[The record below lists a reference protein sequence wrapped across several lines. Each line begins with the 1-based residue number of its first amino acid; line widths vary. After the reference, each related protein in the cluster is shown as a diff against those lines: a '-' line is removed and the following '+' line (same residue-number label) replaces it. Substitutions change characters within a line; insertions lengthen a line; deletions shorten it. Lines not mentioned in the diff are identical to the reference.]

1 MEKIKYNVALVGA
14 ESQDLQFGF
23 DDLYEVREFMDF
35 IFKHQAEDMSL
46 TVSMKKY
53 EEEEGEEE
61 NGSTE

>member
-14 ESQDLQFGF
+14 ESQDLQFSF
-23 DDLYEVREFMDF
+23 DDLYEVREFMDC

-46 TVSMKKY
+46 TVSMEKY
-53 EEEEGEEE
+53 EEEGEKE

>member
-14 ESQDLQFGF
+14 ESQDLQLSF
-23 DDLYEVREFMDF
+23 DDLYEVREFMDC

-46 TVSMKKY
+46 TVSMEKY
-53 EEEEGEEE
+53 EEEGEKE